1 MPKRY
6 IPVAIQRAVIALA
19 QGYCEYCVVPSDY
32 STDFFN
38 FDHIQ
43 PISQNGTSKL
53 DNLARTCGI
62 CNGSKHDKTEAI
74 DPLSKEMHRL
84 YHPRQDRWKDHFEW
98 SKDTLRIIGKTAI
111 GRATIDLLQVN
122 RKSNINLRKLLKM
135 GGLHPPDFT
144 KY

>member
-1 MPKRY
+1 MPRKY
-6 IPVAIQRAVIALA
+6 IAIAIQRAVIALS
-19 QGYCEYCVVPSDY
+19 QGHCEYCVIPSDY

-43 PISQNGTSKL
+43 PISQNGTSEL

-74 DPLSKEMHRL
+74 DPLTKQVCRL
-84 YHPRQDRWKDHFEW
+84 YHPRLDKWKDHFEW
-98 SKDTLRIIGKTAI
+98 SGDALRMIGKTAI
-111 GRATIDLLQVN
+111 GRATADLLQVN
-122 RKSNINLRKLLKM
+122 RKSNVNLRKLLKL

-144 KY
+144 E